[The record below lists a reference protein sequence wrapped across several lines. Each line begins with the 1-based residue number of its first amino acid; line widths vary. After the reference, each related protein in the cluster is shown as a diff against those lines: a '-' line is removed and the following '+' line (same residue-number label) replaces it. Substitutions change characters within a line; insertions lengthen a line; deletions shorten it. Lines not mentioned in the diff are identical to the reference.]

1 MVKQF
6 SCFKIGKH
14 YTRVSFSFVYH
25 SKNIFTLRF
34 YLIDSLIDK
43 LTDAYFHANLYYINS
58 KYCLFRIMILHI
70 YLNFSNDIKR
80 MSYQLLKIVKSRH
93 K

>member
-43 LTDAYFHANLYYINS
+43 LTDAYFHANLYYIDSN
-58 KYCLFRIMILHI
+58 YCLIRNIFEL
-70 YLNFSNDIKR
+70 
-80 MSYQLLKIVKSRH
+80 
-93 K
+93 